1 MASVRARK
9 DTGLLLIDFRYRG
22 ERCREQ
28 TLLADTPG
36 NRERLQ
42 KLADRIQRA
51 IGQGVFVYAD
61 PFPAS
66 PEKRAL
72 LAALASE
79 LTQAEVPHAI

>member
-36 NRERLQ
+36 TPSAQPR
-42 KLADRIQRA
+42 
-51 IGQGVFVYAD
+51 
-61 PFPAS
+61 PS
-66 PEKRAL
+66 P
-72 LAALASE
+72 
-79 LTQAEVPHAI
+79 